1 VSLRIKVC
9 GVTREA
15 DAALAAELGVD
26 AVGFN
31 FAPGSP
37 RRLEPDRARALGAVL
52 PPFVVRVGVFVD
64 ADRKE
69 IEAVAGRAGLHVA
82 QLHGEETP
90 EMCAAL
96 RLPWYKA
103 HRVGEGFRADSVRKW
118 GGGAFLL
125 DAAAPDRRGGTGR
138 TFDWAV
144 AREAA
149 AHGRVILAGGLTPEN
164 VAAAI
169 AAARPYAVDVSSGV
183 ESAPG
188 VKDPGRLRAFV
199 RRAREAA
206 ARLAGE
212 EGGPA

>member
-1 VSLRIKVC
+1 VSVRIKVC

-15 DAALAAELGVD
+15 DALLAADLGVD

-37 RRLEPDRARALGAVL
+37 RRLEPGRARALGAAL

-64 ADRKE
+64 AGPEE

-90 EMCAAL
+90 AMCAAL
-96 RLPWYKA
+96 GVPWYKA
-103 HRVGEGFRADSVRKW
+103 HRVGAGFRADAVRRW

-125 DAAAPDRRGGTGR
+125 DAADPERRGGTGR

-144 AREAA
+144 ARAAA
-149 AHGRVILAGGLTPEN
+149 AHGRVILAGGLTPDN

-188 VKDPGRLRAFV
+188 VKDPDLLRAFV
-199 RRAREAA
+199 RRARDAA
-206 ARLAGE
+206 ARLRAE
-212 EGGPA
+212 EAPA